1 LLIELAKLA
10 YQAYQFAEMA
20 LPVWPSEN
28 NNSPMQIGQVI
39 RSLREEKGWVQEELA
54 HEAGVGTSFVS
65 RIERGDRQ
73 LTINKLSALAA
84 ALGTSVTAI
93 CAQTEG
99 LPVPTASDGQTGDLT
114 LDHTK
119 EAVELRKA
127 FRKLSLPSR
136 RLVVDFAQML
146 AKQPVI

>member
-1 LLIELAKLA
+1 MAK
-10 YQAYQFAEMA
+10 QAYQFAETD

-39 RSLREEKGWVQEELA
+39 RSIREGKGWSQEALA
-54 HEAGVGTSFVS
+54 HEAGVGTSYVS

-73 LTINKLSALAA
+73 LSTRKLNALAT
-84 ALGTSVTAI
+84 ALGTSATAF
-93 CAQTEG
+93 CAQAEG
-99 LPVPTASDGQTGDLT
+99 LPVPAAAQSQDGDMT

-146 AKQPVI
+146 AKQAAQS

>member
-1 LLIELAKLA
+1 
-10 YQAYQFAEMA
+10 
-20 LPVWPSEN
+20 
-28 NNSPMQIGQVI
+28 MQIGQVI
-39 RSLREEKGWVQEELA
+39 RSLRVEKGWSQETLA
-54 HEAGVGTSFVS
+54 HEAGMATSHVS

-73 LTINKLSALAA
+73 LSTNKLNALAT
-84 ALGTSVTAI
+84 ALGTSATAI

-99 LPVPTASDGQTGDLT
+99 LPAPTASDGQTGDLT

-119 EAVELRKA
+119 EAIELRKA

-146 AKQPVI
+146 AKQSAAQ

>member
-1 LLIELAKLA
+1 MPDWHTQK
-10 YQAYQFAEMA
+10 
-20 LPVWPSEN
+20 

-39 RSLREEKGWVQEELA
+39 RSLRVEKGWSQETLA
-54 HEAGVGTSFVS
+54 HEAGMATSHVS
-65 RIERGDRQ
+65 RIERGDRE
-73 LTINKLSALAA
+73 LYVSKLGVLAT
-84 ALGTSVTAI
+84 ALGTSATAI
-93 CAQTEG
+93 CAQAEG
-99 LPVPTASDGQTGDLT
+99 LPVPAAAQSQDGDMT

-146 AKQPVI
+146 AKQAAQS